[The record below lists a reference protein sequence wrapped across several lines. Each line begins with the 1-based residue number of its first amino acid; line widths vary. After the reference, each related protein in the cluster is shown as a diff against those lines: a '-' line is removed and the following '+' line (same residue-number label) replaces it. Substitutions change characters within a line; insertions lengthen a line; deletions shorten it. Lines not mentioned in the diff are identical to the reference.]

1 MTLKKEKENENE
13 INNMND
19 KNKVIDHFVGALQE
33 AFEKNQQRDNQYVV
47 EYRKVSD
54 DSLIGYHL
62 SSFCQVG
69 QNRLDGK
76 RYSGDNPYSQLQT
89 IHKNLTSVLTVGED
103 SDGLFDGLKRNIKE
117 NYFSGLGPEDVYLNA
132 DYLEEGVAPQKFVF
146 TKVGNDE

>member
-1 MTLKKEKENENE
+1 
-13 INNMND
+13 MND
-19 KNKVIDHFVGALQE
+19 KNKVIENFIGMLE
-33 AFEKNQQRDNQYVV
+33 ETFNKNQQRDNQYVV

-76 RYSGDNPYSQLQT
+76 RYSGDNPYKQLET
-89 IHKNLTSVLTVGED
+89 IHKNLTNVLTVGED
-103 SDGLFDGLKRNIKE
+103 SDGLFDGLKRDIRD

-132 DYLEEGVAPQKFVF
+132 DYLEEGIQPQKFVF
-146 TKVGNDE
+146 NKINNDE

>member
-62 SSFCQVG
+62 STVCQVG
-69 QNRLDGK
+69 QNRLEGK

-89 IHKNLTSVLTVGED
+89 IHKNLNSVLTVGED
-103 SDGLFDGLKRNIKE
+103 SDGMFDGVKRNIRDK
-117 NYFSGLGPEDVYLNA
+117 YFSGLGPTDVYLNA
-132 DYLEEGVAPQKFVF
+132 NYLEEGVAPQKFVF

>member
-1 MTLKKEKENENE
+1 MENNL
-13 INNMND
+13 NQVVD
-19 KNKVIDHFVGALQE
+19 GLTKVLEETFNRNQE
-33 AFEKNQQRDNQYVV
+33 RDNQYVV

-62 SSFCQVG
+62 STFCQVG

-76 RYSGDNPYSQLQT
+76 RYSGDNPYKQLET
-89 IHKNLTSVLTVGED
+89 IHKNLTNVLTVGED
-103 SDGLFDGLKRNIKE
+103 SDGLFDGLKRNIRD

-132 DYLEEGVAPQKFVF
+132 DYLEEGLAPQKFVF